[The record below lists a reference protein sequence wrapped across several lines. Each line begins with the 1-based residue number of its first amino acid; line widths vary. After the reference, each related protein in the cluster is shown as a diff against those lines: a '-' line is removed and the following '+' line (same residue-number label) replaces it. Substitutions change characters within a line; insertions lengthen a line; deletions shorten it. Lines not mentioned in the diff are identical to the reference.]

1 MNENIDFIVLEQD
14 DGAGCAL
21 IAATVEG
28 AVPAIDGYNTPYIV
42 AEGYDH
48 AARDWEDCRL
58 FDDIGKAKLAY
69 EKLRGRDYSLD
80 ADMPDSIAF
89 RAKRSDIGTDDY
101 RAKDFYKNAYRLI
114 DDSYTAIAWR
124 SEDRSLVYLAVA
136 DRGNELSV
144 LHFPASALEGLDSP
158 ALSHE
163 DLFDVLGAVQ
173 DLHVGDAYAES
184 DAVAEFA
191 RTSRAAASFRPSV
204 LVWPGMENSILRSSS
219 DSPPTRT
226 RARRG
231 PSADFPTRS
240 WKARSR
246 RRPPRWTPS
255 LAIFAARSCSIGA
268 SCCVP
273 KRRAGCT
280 SLAAA
285 RWKRGAATRRP
296 WPPRPRRPRLS
307 ATAAPS
313 STEATSISKPAA
325 GNASRRPIR

>member
-1 MNENIDFIVLEQD
+1 MNQNTAAAKDDDEIVFKIKRSAIADALRSDFEMPIPVTDANIEVVVNQITALIDEFPTGVPTEFFDLGIDHHKGIDFYRRI
-14 DGAGCAL
+14 
-21 IAATVEG
+21 
-28 AVPAIDGYNTPYIV
+28 
-42 AEGYDH
+42 YD
-48 AARDWEDCRL
+48 L
-58 FDDIGKAKLAY
+58 LGDING
-69 EKLRGRDYSLD
+69 
-80 ADMPDSIAF
+80 PCC
-89 RAKRSDIGTDDY
+89 GT
-101 RAKDFYKNAYRLI
+101 
-114 DDSYTAIAWR
+114 AWA
-124 SEDRSLVYLAVA
+124 SEDSSLVYLAVA

-204 LVWPGMENSILRSSS
+204 LVWARDGELDLEVVKRFATDPYAREKRAIRGLSAAQLESEIAKAAAALDSKPRHLRSPELQHRSVML
-219 DSPPTRT
+219 RT
-226 RARRG
+226 EKARRLHE
-231 PSADFPTRS
+231 S
-240 WKARSR
+240 
-246 RRPPRWTPS
+246 
-255 LAIFAARSCSIGA
+255 RSCEMEKG
-268 SCCVP
+268 
-273 KRRAGCT
+273 
-280 SLAAA
+280 
-285 RWKRGAATRRP
+285 GAATRRP

>member
-1 MNENIDFIVLEQD
+1 MNQNTAAAKDDDEIVFKIKRSAIADALRSDFEMPIPVTDANIEVVVNQITALIDEFPTGVPTEFFDLGIDHHKGIDFYRRI
-14 DGAGCAL
+14 
-21 IAATVEG
+21 
-28 AVPAIDGYNTPYIV
+28 
-42 AEGYDH
+42 YD
-48 AARDWEDCRL
+48 L
-58 FDDIGKAKLAY
+58 LGDING
-69 EKLRGRDYSLD
+69 
-80 ADMPDSIAF
+80 PCC
-89 RAKRSDIGTDDY
+89 GT
-101 RAKDFYKNAYRLI
+101 
-114 DDSYTAIAWR
+114 AWA

-204 LVWPGMENSILRSSS
+204 LVWARDGELDLEVVKRFATDPYAREKRAIRGLSAAQLESEIAKAAAALDSKPRHLRSPELQHRSVML
-219 DSPPTRT
+219 RT
-226 RARRG
+226 EKARRLHE
-231 PSADFPTRS
+231 S
-240 WKARSR
+240 
-246 RRPPRWTPS
+246 
-255 LAIFAARSCSIGA
+255 RSCEMERG
-268 SCCVP
+268 
-273 KRRAGCT
+273 
-280 SLAAA
+280 
-285 RWKRGAATRRP
+285 GAATRRP